1 MVAAAGGAGG
11 GEDGGGEAITPDER
25 AEAERMAAVAARAES
40 RAAARAAAAAAADDP
55 EDREDPEAARKRQRD
70 EAAAALLEEEER
82 EEQER
87 EAKKARGGGV
97 SAGVGENP
105 LSRAC
110 PYVASVRRWAL
121 DFDFQKACSVS
132 LSTTNVYACL
142 VCGKYF
148 QGRGVG
154 THAHAHALEEGHRIF
169 MNVGSGKTY
178 CLPEGY
184 EVIDDTL
191 NDIRFNRDPSFSD
204 ADIARLDKR
213 GNDAAGGES
222 GGGSDGSG
230 NGGVGGSSGSGRGST
245 GAGSIGWTRSLDGTE
260 FLPGSVGLNNIRGH
274 DYMNVVVQALNRV
287 TPLRNFLLS
296 ARGARR
302 EVRERAPLTWRL
314 GELLRKMW
322 NPRSFKGHVSPHEF
336 AQEVITQ
343 SKKRF
348 GLDAADPVEFL
359 QWLLNFMHREL
370 CAVDGAKSTIVSRCF
385 RGELKVETLDEAGA
399 VTNTQAVP
407 FLMLGLDLPPQP
419 LFQDALE
426 RNILPQVSLGSL
438 LHKYNG
444 VEVTEDP
451 RQGRRRFSLRRLPPY
466 LILHM
471 KRFFKNNFFLE
482 KNHTLVTFPMRAL
495 DVAEAVTPA
504 VLRESA
510 NGTRY
515 DLVANVCHEGKPK
528 AAHTTRVHVQRKS
541 EGPGAWYEMRDLNVA
556 EILPQMLTLTE
567 AYLQVWERTRAPA
580 PAKMKAPP
588 AIAAPAGPA
597 PPQTQ

>member
-1 MVAAAGGAGG
+1 M
-11 GEDGGGEAITPDER
+11 
-25 AEAERMAAVAARAES
+25 
-40 RAAARAAAAAAADDP
+40 
-55 EDREDPEAARKRQRD
+55 
-70 EAAAALLEEEER
+70 
-82 EEQER
+82 
-87 EAKKARGGGV
+87 
-97 SAGVGENP
+97 
-105 LSRAC
+105 
-110 PYVASVRRWAL
+110 
-121 DFDFQKACSVS
+121 
-132 LSTTNVYACL
+132 
-142 VCGKYF
+142 
-148 QGRGVG
+148 
-154 THAHAHALEEGHRIF
+154 
-169 MNVGSGKTY
+169 
-178 CLPEGY
+178 
-184 EVIDDTL
+184 
-191 NDIRFNRDPSFSD
+191 
-204 ADIARLDKR
+204 
-213 GNDAAGGES
+213 
-222 GGGSDGSG
+222 
-230 NGGVGGSSGSGRGST
+230 
-245 GAGSIGWTRSLDGTE
+245 
-260 FLPGSVGLNNIRGH
+260 
-274 DYMNVVVQALNRV
+274 
-287 TPLRNFLLS
+287 
-296 ARGARR
+296 
-302 EVRERAPLTWRL
+302 RERAPLTWRL

-510 NGTRY
+510 NGQPPSV
-515 DLVANVCHEGKPK
+515 VATGP
-528 AAHTTRVHVQRKS
+528 AAINQ
-541 EGPGAWYEMRDLNVA
+541 A
-556 EILPQMLTLTE
+556 
-567 AYLQVWERTRAPA
+567 
-580 PAKMKAPP
+580 MKAI
-588 AIAAPAGPA
+588 AIARTYLRQSDASGSSTHPDIAVYPEFVKLDSAQGGGGGANDTLSAMQLVLSKRSRRRRCGSRERPRSCR
-597 PPQTQ
+597 